1 MHRSRRSST
10 SEDSSPP
17 SNPRRR
23 RRSRSH
29 SQSSARS
36 SRSFVDLNCSQES
49 TQFPEETPPSASS
62 SPAPDYGA
70 TDLRM
75 RDPQFRRQTMG
86 GAAPPAASNK
96 SPSKGATGGKL
107 TPVDLSVTGRK
118 TSSKSSSLKSSKI
131 CPYCTDSPGE
141 NLRRHAYGVHVPWYM
156 DPTRVCWTCLQ
167 SFKQPSMLEAHRVQ
181 CAEGSFQRHAA
192 TWAPRITTFFR
203 TVTQELSLPSMEDL
217 VPFVTQNYRM
227 LPRSHALD
235 PQDQEVMKLFELNR
249 GTYPSQR
256 RIYQANPPKCLA
268 ELIQWRIIGGLLSLV
283 SPQARIDLMET
294 PTGVQVTSREDA
306 PPQPSQQRARPP
318 PPPPTGPPPSTK
330 VVPPAIKKMLK
341 VTSHSS
347 ASATPARPST
357 ETSASPAP
365 LMSLRVSRR
374 PDQPSRLAASS
385 SGAAARLSTTA
396 PPSKTRIVES
406 TSGATLKVSVPNTPQ
421 EDPPALEDVTPCI
434 VPTPYLAA
442 DAHCHLQQLVGYGE
456 TRYASLEAALAVEV
470 PHAIRI
476 NPLVPSYCWP
486 NTWEDIL
493 QPRPREARYI
503 ALGWHPTQAALRSDA
518 LLDQFRALLVTPDV
532 VALGEVGL
540 DYNRI
545 SYMEEPHQ
553 TKARQQQQELLE
565 IMCRE
570 AKTHH
575 LPLVLHCRDVGRAES
590 ATNDCLDILQRVF
603 YHQREQLEWPIYLHC
618 FNYGMDVAL
627 RWTSIFAQVYFG
639 ISPLLLNAQRC
650 HEELPRVVRN
660 IPREKILLETDSPY
674 LPAPA
679 AEDAIPSPAHVY
691 HVAERVK
698 ALRNEVSIQAVLGA
712 GREAT
717 MRFYRI

>member
-23 RRSRSH
+23 RRSRSR

-118 TSSKSSSLKSSKI
+118 TSSKSSSSKSSKI

-256 RIYQANPPKCLA
+256 RVYQANPPNCLA
-268 ELIQWRIIGGLLSLV
+268 ELIQWRVIGGLLSLV
-283 SPQARIDLMET
+283 SEQARIDLMET
-294 PTGVQVTSREDA
+294 PAGVQVTSREDA
-306 PPQPSQQRARPP
+306 PPQQSQMPTRRP

-341 VTSHSS
+341 VTSRSS
-347 ASATPARPST
+347 TSATPARPST
-357 ETSASPAP
+357 ETSAPLPPAP

-374 PDQPSRLAASS
+374 PDQTSRLAASS

-406 TSGATLKVSVPNTPQ
+406 TSGATLKVSVPNIS
-421 EDPPALEDVTPCI
+421 ENPPPLEDVPPC
-434 VPTPYLAA
+434 VTSTPYLAA

-456 TRYASLEAALAVEV
+456 TRYPSLEAALAAPV
-470 PHAIRI
+470 PHAIRVD
-476 NPLVPSYCWP
+476 PLVPSYCWP

-493 QPRPREARYI
+493 QPRPREARHI
-503 ALGWHPTQAALRSDA
+503 ALGWHPTQAALHSDA
-518 LLDQFRALLVTPDV
+518 LLDRFRGLLVTPDV
-532 VALGEVGL
+532 MALGEVGL

-545 SYMEEPHQ
+545 SYMKEPEQ
-553 TKARQQQQELLE
+553 EKARQQQQELLE

-570 AKTHH
+570 AKSHC
-575 LPLVLHCRDVGRAES
+575 LPLVLHCRDVGRVES

-603 YHQREQLEWPIYLHC
+603 YHQREQLDWPIYLHC

-639 ISPLLLNAQRC
+639 IS
-650 HEELPRVVRN
+650 
-660 IPREKILLETDSPY
+660 S
-674 LPAPA
+674 PA
-679 AEDAIPSPAHVY
+679 AQCPTLSPRASSRH
-691 HVAERVK
+691 
-698 ALRNEVSIQAVLGA
+698 L
-712 GREAT
+712 
-717 MRFYRI
+717 

>member
-1 MHRSRRSST
+1 MHCSRRSST

-17 SNPRRR
+17 SNPWHRH
-23 RRSRSH
+23 RSCSH
-29 SQSSARS
+29 SQSSTQS
-36 SRSFVDLNCSQES
+36 SRSFVDLDCSQES
-49 TQFPEETPPSASS
+49 TQFPEEMPPSASS

-86 GAAPPAASNK
+86 GAAPPSASNK
-96 SPSKGATGGKL
+96 SSSKGATGGKL
-107 TPVDLSVTGRK
+107 TPVDLSVAGRK
-118 TSSKSSSLKSSKI
+118 TSSKSSSSKSSSKT
-131 CPYCTDSPGE
+131 CPYCTVSPGE
-141 NLRRHAYGVHVPWYM
+141 NLCQHAYGVHVPWYM
-156 DPTRVCWTCLQ
+156 DPTWVCWTCLQ
-167 SFKQPSMLEAHRVQ
+167 SFKQPSLLEAHQAQ
-181 CAEGSFQRHAA
+181 CNKGSFQWHAA
-192 TWAPRITTFFR
+192 TWAPWITTFC
-203 TVTQELSLPSMEDL
+203 TVAQELSLPSMEDL
-217 VPFVTQNYRM
+217 VPFMTHNYQM
-227 LPRSHALD
+227 LPWSHALD

-256 RIYQANPPKCLA
+256 RIYQANPSNCLA
-268 ELIQWRIIGGLLSLV
+268 ALIQWRIIGGLLS
-283 SPQARIDLMET
+283 PQAHIDHLMET
-294 PTGVQVTSREDA
+294 PAGVQVTSWEDA
-306 PPQPSQQRARPP
+306 PPQPSQQPTHP
-318 PPPPTGPPPSTK
+318 LLPPPTGPLPSTK
-330 VVPPAIKKMLK
+330 VVLLAIKKMLK
-341 VTSHSS
+341 VTSPSS

-365 LMSLRVSRR
+365 LMSLRVSHR
-374 PDQPSRLAASS
+374 PDQPSCLAASS
-385 SGAAARLSTTA
+385 SGAAAHLSTTA
-396 PPSKTRIVES
+396 PPSKTDIVES
-406 TSGATLKVSVPNTPQ
+406 TSGATLKVSVPNTSQ
-421 EDPPALEDVTPCI
+421 EDPPPLEDVTPC
-434 VPTPYLAA
+434 VAPTPYLAA

-456 TRYASLEAALAVEV
+456 TRYASLEAALAVSV
-470 PHAIRI
+470 PHAIRV

-493 QPRPREARYI
+493 QPHPREARYI

-518 LLDQFRALLVTPDV
+518 LLERFHALLVTPNV

-553 TKARQQQQELLE
+553 TKAHQQQQELFE

-570 AKTHH
+570 AKSHH
-575 LPLVLHCRDVGRAES
+575 LPLVLHCQDVGWAES
-590 ATNDCLDILQRVF
+590 TTNDCLDILQHIF
-603 YHQREQLEWPIYLHC
+603 YHQWEQLEWPIYLHC

-627 RWTSIFAQVYFG
+627 RWTSIFTQVYFG

-650 HEELPRVVRN
+650 HEELPRVICN
-660 IPREKILLETDSPY
+660 IPQEKILLETNSPY

-698 ALRNEVSIQAVLGA
+698 AIRNEVSIQAVLGA
-712 GREAT
+712 GCEAT
-717 MRFYRI
+717 MWFYHI

>member
-1 MHRSRRSST
+1 
-10 SEDSSPP
+10 
-17 SNPRRR
+17 
-23 RRSRSH
+23 
-29 SQSSARS
+29 
-36 SRSFVDLNCSQES
+36 
-49 TQFPEETPPSASS
+49 
-62 SPAPDYGA
+62 
-70 TDLRM
+70 
-75 RDPQFRRQTMG
+75 
-86 GAAPPAASNK
+86 
-96 SPSKGATGGKL
+96 
-107 TPVDLSVTGRK
+107 
-118 TSSKSSSLKSSKI
+118 
-131 CPYCTDSPGE
+131 
-141 NLRRHAYGVHVPWYM
+141 
-156 DPTRVCWTCLQ
+156 
-167 SFKQPSMLEAHRVQ
+167 
-181 CAEGSFQRHAA
+181 
-192 TWAPRITTFFR
+192 
-203 TVTQELSLPSMEDL
+203 MEDL

-256 RIYQANPPKCLA
+256 RVYQANPPNCLA
-268 ELIQWRIIGGLLSLV
+268 ELIQWRVIGGLLSLV
-283 SPQARIDLMET
+283 SEQARIDLMET
-294 PTGVQVTSREDA
+294 PAGVRVTSREDA
-306 PPQPSQQRARPP
+306 PPQQSQMPTRRP

-341 VTSHSS
+341 VTSRSS
-347 ASATPARPST
+347 TSATPARPST
-357 ETSASPAP
+357 ETSAPLPPAP

-374 PDQPSRLAASS
+374 PDQTSQLAASS

-406 TSGATLKVSVPNTPQ
+406 TSGATLKVSVPNIS
-421 EDPPALEDVTPCI
+421 ENPPPLEDVPPC
-434 VPTPYLAA
+434 VTSTPYLAA

-456 TRYASLEAALAVEV
+456 TRYPSLEAALAAPV
-470 PHAIRI
+470 PHAIRVDH
-476 NPLVPSYCWP
+476 LVPSYCWP

-493 QPRPREARYI
+493 QPRPREARHI

-518 LLDQFRALLVTPDV
+518 LLDRFRGLLVTPDV
-532 VALGEVGL
+532 MALGEVGL

-545 SYMEEPHQ
+545 SYMKEPEQ
-553 TKARQQQQELLE
+553 EKARQQQQELLE

-570 AKTHH
+570 AKPHC

-603 YHQREQLEWPIYLHC
+603 YHQREQLDWPIYLHC

-639 ISPLLLNAQRC
+639 ISPLLLNAQHC
-650 HEELPRVVRN
+650 HPELPRVICNV
-660 IPREKILLETDSPY
+660 PREKILLETDSPY

-679 AEDAIPSPAHVY
+679 AGDAIPSPVHVY

-698 ALRNEVSIQAVLGA
+698 ALRKEVSIQAVLGA